1 MMQQV
6 MVEGVGFMGIQI
18 PFIVDSVLP
27 NTAAARVGMQ
37 AGDILLQVDSL
48 PIVDA
53 TDAQLIFREQR
64 NRVHSLQLLRA
75 GDTLTATLQ
84 PDTAGRIGVQLLAD
98 INKIYPTEEIRYSL
112 LQSVPAGCSRAIT
125 TLKGY
130 VGDMKYVF
138 TKEGAQQ
145 MGGFISIGKLF
156 DNLFDPYRFWSIT
169 ALLSV
174 ILAFMNFLP
183 IPMLDGGYI
192 LFTLWEIITR
202 RRVSD
207 KTILKANKIGFVL
220 LLALLLYANGND
232 FFRTLF
238 HF

>member
-1 MMQQV
+1 
-6 MVEGVGFMGIQI
+6 
-18 PFIVDSVLP
+18 
-27 NTAAARVGMQ
+27 
-37 AGDILLQVDSL
+37 
-48 PIVDA
+48 
-53 TDAQLIFREQR
+53 
-64 NRVHSLQLLRA
+64 
-75 GDTLTATLQ
+75 
-84 PDTAGRIGVQLLAD
+84 
-98 INKIYPTEEIRYSL
+98 
-112 LQSVPAGCSRAIT
+112 
-125 TLKGY
+125 
-130 VGDMKYVF
+130 MKYVF

-192 LFTLWEIITR
+192 LFTLWEIMTR